1 MPFQLVFLFLVWV
14 FHGIDVGGRVLSNL
28 ETKYF
33 DTKHLMRVE
42 DQKQEYQ
49 LEGLK
54 ISRET
59 GFNYL

>member
-54 ISRET
+54 IS
-59 GFNYL
+59 